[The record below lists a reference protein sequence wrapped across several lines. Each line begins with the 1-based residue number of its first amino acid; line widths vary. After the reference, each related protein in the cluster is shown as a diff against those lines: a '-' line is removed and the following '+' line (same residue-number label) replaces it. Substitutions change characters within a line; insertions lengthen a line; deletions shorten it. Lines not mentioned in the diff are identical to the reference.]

1 MKQMYIT
8 RLRSLAAGLA
18 ALGSLI
24 ACSSEEEVQQPAG
37 PGSGAVT
44 LALETRTAADA
55 PLDYSVYVFET
66 PRGSADYVFKSNLDL
81 TDRQGEL
88 ALTGSELL
96 ANDYRFLFLAQP
108 AGSDEITVGRAD
120 KAALAQGDAWAAV
133 TLTRTSRPL
142 SDAIYYK
149 VEDAAG
155 STLLMTH
162 RLQATLERLVGRMVF
177 DCFKVADAGS
187 LDPIGVA
194 TGFASVLD
202 RVYKIEITY
211 GSPVQQMTFEG
222 TTAKPIPSDVPS
234 ETQTIT
240 VPEEEGLM
248 VTVPQESIGL
258 LDPYGVNGSVRI
270 EGLNMLPTT
279 SAVPVT
285 LTFHYY
291 DTTPICGQNDDAGHT
306 HTSACYSDNSS
317 LVLNLHGTDSTP
329 VTEVR
334 SGYLTVNKAAI
345 LFNRIIDLPAG
356 STIDVRFE
364 WDLSNLPNY
373 Q

>member
-8 RLRSLAAGLA
+8 RLRSLVAGLA

-24 ACSSEEEVQQPAG
+24 ACSSEDEVQQPAG
-37 PGSGAVT
+37 PDSGEVT
-44 LALETRTAADA
+44 LALETRSTADT

-66 PRGSADYVFKSNLDL
+66 PRGSADYVFKSSFAL

-108 AGSDEITVGRAD
+108 AGSDEITVGHAD
-120 KAALAQGDAWAAV
+120 KAALAPGDAWAAV
-133 TLTRTSRPL
+133 TLTRGTVPL

-149 VEDAAG
+149 VEDASG
-155 STLLMTH
+155 SILLSTH
-162 RLQATLERLVGRMVF
+162 RLQATLDRLVGRMVF

-187 LDPIGVA
+187 LTPIGIDA
-194 TGFASVLD
+194 GFASVLD

-211 GSPVQQMTFEG
+211 GSPVQQITFEG
-222 TTAKPIPSDVPS
+222 TTPKPLPTNVPN

-240 VPEEEGLM
+240 VSTGDTL
-248 VTVPQESIGL
+248 VSVPQESIGL

-270 EGLNMLPTT
+270 EGLNLLPTT

-291 DTTPICGQNDDAGHT
+291 DTTPICGQNGDAGHT
-306 HTSACYSDNSS
+306 HTSACYSDKSS
-317 LVLNLHGTDSTP
+317 LVLNLRGADGTP